1 MRLRQGGF
9 VLVSLIAI
17 ALLALPV
24 MGQDF
29 QRSYAV
35 AAGGHIRVGN
45 VSGDVIV
52 TGYSGEVILVRGY
65 KEGRDRDRVQVEDLS
80 SGDTVELKVRY
91 PESCNCD
98 ASVRFDVQVPHS
110 VRYNFDRI
118 SSVSGNVGITGVRGR
133 IKAESVSGN
142 VLVQEVAGEVTA
154 SSVSGNVEVDI
165 NRLEGAGDMRFSSVS
180 GNVSVR
186 APSNLDADIEMSSVS
201 GALQTDFPIEVQGRE
216 RGSGRSARGRV
227 GGGQR
232 GLKITT
238 VSGRVNLTR
247 N

>member
-1 MRLRQGGF
+1 MRIRKYGF
-9 VLVSLIAI
+9 VLVTLIAS
-17 ALLALPV
+17 ALLSLPV

-29 QRSYAV
+29 QRSYSV
-35 AAGGHIRVGN
+35 GAGGHIRVGN
-45 VSGDVIV
+45 VSGEVIV
-52 TGYSGEVILVRGY
+52 TGYSGDVILVRGF
-65 KEGRDRDRVQVEDLS
+65 KEGRDRDRVQIEDLS
-80 SGDTVELKVRY
+80 SGDSVELKVRY

-110 VRYNFDRI
+110 VRYSFDRI

-142 VLVQEVAGEVTA
+142 VVVQEVAGEVTA
-154 SSVSGNVEVDI
+154 SAVSGNVDVEI

-186 APSNLDADIEMSSVS
+186 APANLDADIEMSSVS
-201 GALQTDFPIEVQGRE
+201 GGLRTDFPIEVQE
-216 RGSGRSARGRV
+216 RDRGPGRSARGRV
-227 GGGQR
+227 GAGQR
-232 GLKITT
+232 SLKIST